1 MVDDVP
7 QQPEPRQA
15 FRAAIQDALTLLD
28 ANDVARPRHAA
39 LPVATLPSLLEQCRE
54 LLADASTHAP
64 PPIRTIHHF
73 ACTGGTLIA
82 RCIATAPG
90 AHVLSEVD
98 PLSPIPH
105 KQTPLFTPTDLIG
118 LLRHGSRP
126 VESDL
131 YTEVFL
137 AGLQTVYDNARQQG
151 TDLVLR
157 DHAHSHFCW
166 GDHVSPRPT
175 LAEIVGQRFPL
186 SSLITVRHPLDSFLS
201 VTAKGWRH
209 FSPFTIEE
217 YCRRYLMFL
226 DRHKDMKIIRY
237 EDFVCQPESVIDE
250 ICAALDLA
258 PAQHFM
264 SLFPA
269 IHLSGDSGRSGR
281 RIAPRP
287 RRTVSADLLRDAEE
301 SATFATLT
309 ARLGYRECDE
319 L

>member
-1 MVDDVP
+1 
-7 QQPEPRQA
+7 
-15 FRAAIQDALTLLD
+15 
-28 ANDVARPRHAA
+28 
-39 LPVATLPSLLEQCRE
+39 
-54 LLADASTHAP
+54 
-64 PPIRTIHHF
+64 
-73 ACTGGTLIA
+73 
-82 RCIATAPG
+82 
-90 AHVLSEVD
+90 VLSEVD

-126 VESDL
+126 VEPDL

-137 AGLQTVYDNARQQG
+137 AGLQTVYDNARKQG

-175 LAEIVGQRFPL
+175 LTEIVGHRFPL
-186 SSLITVRHPLDSFLS
+186 LSLITVRHPLDSFLS
-201 VTAKGWRH
+201 MTAKGWNH

-226 DRHKDMKIIRY
+226 NCHQDMKIIRY
-237 EDFVCQPESVIDE
+237 EDFVCRPESVMQE

-264 SLFPA
+264 DLFPA
-269 IHLSGDSGRSGR
+269 IHLSGDSGRRGR
-281 RIAPRP
+281 RIASRP
-287 RRTVSADLLRDAEE
+287 RRTVSVDLLRDAEE
-301 SATFATLT
+301 SAAFTTLT
-309 ARLGYRECDE
+309 ARLGYHEYDK